1 MGQVNFDIGAVL
13 GGFGLFMFGIKFMG
27 DGLKAVAGDKLR
39 EYIDKYTSKPI
50 MAILV
55 GAAITILVQSSGATT
70 AITIGLVR
78 AGLMKLEQAAGIVIG
93 ANIGTTFTVFLMG
106 LNVSASALYFVF
118 IGSMI
123 ISFSKRKKLKNLGEA
138 FLGLGL
144 MFYGLK
150 IMGNALIVI
159 KDLPQFEAIALTLSK
174 QPLLSLLAGTV
185 MTAILHSSAGTIGIV
200 QKIYEAG
207 GMTFMAILPFVYG
220 SNIGTTITGIV
231 AALGGSLTAR
241 RTAALHTL
249 FNCAGTLIGML
260 ILVPFANL
268 IMYLKD
274 AYGIQ
279 PAMQIAITH
288 IMFNVATT
296 VLFFPFLGYVCKLIR
311 KIVPG
316 EEPERIEIKVDEL
329 DGAVVNQLPSVSLGI
344 AQNATVK
351 MSTIVD
357 KVLKDT
363 LAFIKTPNEDEKDIL
378 SQNENLINS
387 LDSKITGYLM
397 KISTDNMTEQDAS
410 DVNMHLQ
417 VVKSLERLGDLAV
430 NLVEFEEMVKEDK
443 GQFSEH
449 AMEDIENMFAVLSRM
464 LNISMEIYNSRNLFL
479 YKQLME
485 EENMM
490 DQLETVAREGHFER
504 MKAGICDNGVA
515 GSVLADVVGTL
526 ERMGDHCVNIAKA
539 TIEYSTSDDE
549 SVQAALAV
557 MHADTEQ

>member
-1 MGQVNFDIGAVL
+1 MGNFNLGAVL

-55 GAAITILVQSSGATT
+55 GAAITVLVQSSGATT

-118 IGSMI
+118 VGSMI
-123 ISFSKRKKLKNLGEA
+123 ISFCKRKKLKNLGEA

-150 IMGNALIVI
+150 IMGDALIVI
-159 KDLPQFEAIALTLSK
+159 KDLPQFESIALALSK
-174 QPLLSLLAGTV
+174 QPILSLLAGTI

-207 GMTFMAILPFVYG
+207 GMSFMAILPFVYG

-231 AALGGSLTAR
+231 ASLGGSLTAR

-249 FNCAGTLIGML
+249 FNCAGTVIGMIVL
-260 ILVPFANL
+260 KPFANFIL
-268 IMYLKD
+268 SLNLE
-274 AYGIQ
+274 
-279 PAMQIAITH
+279 PAMQIAVTH

-296 VLFFPFLGYVCKLIR
+296 ALFFPFLNMVCQLIR

-329 DGAVVNQLPSVSLGI
+329 DGAVVDQLPSVSLGI
-344 AQNATVK
+344 AQNAAVK

-357 KVLKDT
+357 KVIKDT
-363 LAFIKTPNEDEKDIL
+363 LAYIKNPNEDEKDIL

-387 LDSKITGYLM
+387 LDTKITSYLT
-397 KISTDNMTEQDAS
+397 KISQDHMTSQDTA

-417 VVKSLERLGDLAV
+417 VVKS
-430 NLVEFEEMVKEDK
+430 
-443 GQFSEH
+443 
-449 AMEDIENMFAVLSRM
+449 
-464 LNISMEIYNSRNLFL
+464 
-479 YKQLME
+479 
-485 EENMM
+485 
-490 DQLETVAREGHFER
+490 
-504 MKAGICDNGVA
+504 
-515 GSVLADVVGTL
+515 
-526 ERMGDHCVNIAKA
+526 
-539 TIEYSTSDDE
+539 
-549 SVQAALAV
+549 
-557 MHADTEQ
+557 

>member
-1 MGQVNFDIGAVL
+1 MGNFNLGAVL

-55 GAAITILVQSSGATT
+55 GAAITVLVQSSGATT

-118 IGSMI
+118 VGSMI
-123 ISFSKRKKLKNLGEA
+123 ISFCKRKKLKNLGEA

-150 IMGNALIVI
+150 IMGDALIVI
-159 KDLPQFEAIALTLSK
+159 KDLPQFESIALALSK
-174 QPLLSLLAGTV
+174 QPILSLLAGTI

-207 GMTFMAILPFVYG
+207 GMSFMAILPFVYG

-231 AALGGSLTAR
+231 ASLGGSLTAR

-249 FNCAGTLIGML
+249 FNCAGTVIGMIVL
-260 ILVPFANL
+260 KPFANFIL
-268 IMYLKD
+268 SLNLE
-274 AYGIQ
+274 
-279 PAMQIAITH
+279 PAMQIAVTH

-296 VLFFPFLGYVCKLIR
+296 ALFFPFLNMVCQLIR

-329 DGAVVNQLPSVSLGI
+329 DGAVVDQLPSVSLGI
-344 AQNATVK
+344 AQNAAVK

-357 KVLKDT
+357 KVIKDT
-363 LAFIKTPNEDEKDIL
+363 LAYIKNPNEDEKDIL

-387 LDSKITGYLM
+387 LDTKITSYLT
-397 KISTDNMTEQDAS
+397 KISQDHMTSQDTA

-430 NLVEFEEMVKEDK
+430 NLVEFEEMVKDDK

-449 AMEDIENMFAVLSRM
+449 AMEDIESMFDILTHMLSTA
-464 LNISMEIYNSRNLFL
+464 MEIYNSRNLFL

-485 EENMM
+485 EETMM
-490 DQLETVAREGHFER
+490 DKMEIVAREGHFER
-504 MKAGICDNGVA
+504 MKAGICGSAIA
-515 GSVLADVVGTL
+515 GSVYADVIGTL
-526 ERMGDHCVNIAKA
+526 ERMGDHCVNIAKS
-539 TIEYSTSDDE
+539 TIEYSTSTDQNVLD
-549 SVQAALAV
+549 ALAV
-557 MHADTEQ
+557 MHADSEQ